1 MRKTLLTVCSL
12 LVAIGAA
19 AQMTQTQTQTQ
30 MQTPQVKYPR
40 PSQKSS
46 LMQTIGT
53 TDMTITYSRP
63 GVKGRQ
69 IWGALV
75 PYDKVWRTG
84 ANEATTISFSDD
96 VSVNGQTLPKGT
108 YSLQTIPGRDS
119 WTLIFNKAADQ
130 WGSFTYDQSKDQ
142 LRVTAKPV
150 NAPFTEWMTF
160 EVPALTADRAT
171 VVLRWENL
179 AVPFT
184 VETGT
189 TSKTMSAA
197 RAAVSSARPDD
208 WRTPLR
214 AASWAFE
221 NGNMADAQAWAD
233 QAAKANE
240 NIQTL
245 YLKARLAAKLKNR
258 ADAIRYG
265 EMAVSKAGPN
275 DADLAKTIRA
285 DIDTWK
291 K

>member
-1 MRKTLLTVCSL
+1 MRKTVFTMCTL
-12 LVAIGAA
+12 LVALSAF
-19 AQMTQTQTQTQ
+19 AQPTQA
-30 MQTPQVKYPR
+30 PAVKYPR

-63 GVKGRQ
+63 GVKGRA

-84 ANEATTISFSDD
+84 ANEATTIAFSDD
-96 VSVNGQTLPKGT
+96 VSINGQSLPKGT
-108 YSLQTIPGRDS
+108 YSLHTIPGKDS
-119 WTLIFNKAADQ
+119 WTLAFNKVADQ
-130 WGSFTYDQSKDQ
+130 WGSFSYDQSKDQ
-142 LRVTAKPV
+142 LRVAATPMK
-150 NAPFTEWMTF
+150 APFTEWMTF
-160 EVPALTADRAT
+160 EVPQLNADKAA

-184 VETGT
+184 VESGS
-189 TSKTMSAA
+189 TSKTMTAA
-197 RAAVSSARPDD
+197 RSAVSSAKADD

-214 AASWAFE
+214 AASFAFD
-221 NGNMADAQAWAD
+221 NGNLTDAQAWAD

-245 YLKARLAAKLKNR
+245 WLKARILAKQGRK
-258 ADAIRYG
+258 ADAVRAG
-265 EMAVSKAGPN
+265 EMAIAKAEAK
-275 DADLAKTIRA
+275 DAEFAGEIR
-285 DIDTWK
+285 TELNSWK